1 MCVSISNCNHGDR
14 RDEDIRQQTQLL
26 GDAFDEVILYQDQ
39 CQRGRADGE
48 VLALLR
54 DGLKNAR
61 RTTASQEIDG
71 EFIAIDTALST
82 LGEGDLCLILVDQ
95 VEEALEHIAK
105 RIAEG

>member
-1 MCVSISNCNHGDR
+1 MIIDTTRLENSTAPKNG
-14 RDEDIRQQTQLL
+14 QTQLL

-54 DGLKNAR
+54 EGLQNAR
-61 RTTASQEIDG
+61 RTSATQEING
-71 EFIAIDTALST
+71 EFIAIDAALAS
-82 LGEGDLCLILVDQ
+82 LSEGDLCLILVDQ

-105 RIAEG
+105 RIAGH